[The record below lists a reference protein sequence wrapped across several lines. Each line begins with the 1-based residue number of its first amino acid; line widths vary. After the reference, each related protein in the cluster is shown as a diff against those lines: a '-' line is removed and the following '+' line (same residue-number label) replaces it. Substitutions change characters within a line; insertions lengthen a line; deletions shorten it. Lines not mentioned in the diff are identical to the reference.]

1 MKMKKL
7 TPSRVVSIVI
17 CIMAAAIFCS
27 CSSVK
32 TMEKYKHSGFL
43 SDYSKLKPSQ
53 IDSNAEIWEKH
64 GFSLKNYNKII
75 LDRIM
80 IWYRGDADY
89 KGIDPDKLKILTDYF
104 HDMIAKN
111 LGNAYPLTDKPGPDV
126 LRIRVAITEL
136 VPTKPLISVI
146 VLVTPYV
153 TIADILSSTASK
165 GGIGSSPYVGDA
177 AIECEFLD
185 STTNEQLLVFVDRKI
200 GKKYNLDIKNGPV
213 NTVET
218 AATSYAYSYTTWEYT
233 KKAFDFWAETLRKRL
248 DEAHGVKESNTK

>member
-1 MKMKKL
+1 MAELKRAFLFFML
-7 TPSRVVSIVI
+7 IVF
-17 CIMAAAIFCS
+17 MSS
-27 CSSVK
+27 CSSFK
-32 TMEKYKHSGFL
+32 TMENYKYSGFL
-43 SDYSKLKPSQ
+43 SDYKKLKPSK
-53 IDSNAEIWEKH
+53 IDSSAEIWEKP

-75 LDRIM
+75 LDRIL
-80 IWYRGDADY
+80 IWYSGDADY

-104 HDMIAKN
+104 HDTIEKN
-111 LGNAYPLTDKPGPDV
+111 LGDAYPLTDKPGPDV

-177 AIECEFLD
+177 AIECEFMD
-185 STTNEQLLVFVDRKI
+185 SVTSEQLLAFVDRKI
-200 GKKYNLDIKNGPV
+200 GKKYNLDIKDGPV
-213 NTVET
+213 NAVET

-233 KKAFDFWAETLRKRL
+233 KKAFDFWAQTLRKRL
-248 DEAHGVKESNTK
+248 DEAHGVKEIQSGE